1 MPDPQDGFKVPG
13 LCHRGVIMGRQYK
26 LRTVFFLCAM
36 AFGSSLAAPSVTNLF
51 SNSMVLQRAAPVP
64 VWGKAS
70 PGETVT
76 VTFNDQSRSADAD
89 ASGEWRIVLDSMAAG
104 GPFEMTI
111 AGESTITISDVY
123 VGEVWQCAGQSNMDT
138 RVSYY
143 KHYKDIQNSYANP
156 MLRYYTIRQPGG
168 RVTKWEK
175 CTTPALV
182 GDLSCMGF
190 FFGRELQE
198 KLDTV
203 AVGLIVTAVGGTTIA
218 SWLDPATLSANPDIL
233 SNDNTAGTM
242 FNTWVAPVVGCALA
256 GTVLIQGEQDRSAAL
271 APYYHERF
279 PLLVT
284 GWREAWGIGEF
295 PFYWVQLANYGN
307 PQSSPSE
314 AGTTA
319 QIREVQRLGL
329 SIPNTAMAVAIDI
342 GDSLH
347 FGNKQEAG
355 HRLALIARARDY
367 GESDLVYSGPLFIEA
382 VCDGSQIHC
391 RFVHTGGGLVTTDGS
406 APSGFALCGED
417 NRWVWADALIHND
430 TVTVS
435 SGQVDSPVNVRYAYA
450 GNPVGNL
457 CNAEGLPASPFTSE
471 GPQLPTTSIAFK
483 PMGNRH
489 RVARSPVVPTR
500 FHCVDASGRVVYP
513 ARGNAAMVLFDLPY
527 YREGSRGKRVVSGGS
542 VRIE

>member
-1 MPDPQDGFKVPG
+1 
-13 LCHRGVIMGRQYK
+13 
-26 LRTVFFLCAM
+26 M
-36 AFGSSLAAPSVTNLF
+36 ALGSTAVTPFAAPSVSNLF
-51 SNSMVLQRAAPVP
+51 SNSMVLQRAARVP

-76 VTFNDQSRSADAD
+76 VTFNSQSRTADAD
-89 ASGEWRIVLDSMAAG
+89 ASGEWRVELDSMEAG
-104 GPFEMTI
+104 GPFDMTI
-111 AGESTITISDVY
+111 AGKSAIIISDVY

-143 KHYKDIQNSYANP
+143 KHYKDIQNSYTNP
-156 MLRYYTIRQPGG
+156 ILRYYTIRQPGG

-175 CTTPALV
+175 CTTASLV

-218 SWLDPATLSANPDIL
+218 SWLDPATLSANPDIV

-242 FNTWVAPVVGCALA
+242 FNTWVAPVAGCALA

-271 APYYHERF
+271 APHYPERF
-279 PLLVT
+279 PLLVN
-284 GWREAWGIGEF
+284 GWREVWGIGEF

-307 PQSSPSE
+307 LQSSPSE
-314 AGTTA
+314 GGTTA

-347 FGNKQEAG
+347 FGNKQAAG
-355 HRLALIARARDY
+355 HRLALIARARNY

-382 VCDGSQIHC
+382 SRDGSQIHC
-391 RFVHTGGGLVTTDGS
+391 RFIHTGGGLETSDGNTL
-406 APSGFALCGED
+406 SGFVVCGED

-471 GPQLPTTSIAFK
+471 GPQLPTTSTAFK
-483 PMGNRH
+483 PVVNRR
-489 RVARSPVVPTR
+489 RVASSPVVPTR
-500 FHCVDASGRVVYP
+500 FRYVDAAGRVVYHG
-513 ARGNAAMVLFDLPY
+513 RGSATMVLFDIPY
-527 YREGSRGKRVVSGGS
+527 GSEGSRGNTAITGGS
-542 VRIE
+542 VRIEQ